1 MSYDKR
7 LEELQITLPPPPV
20 AGGLYIPALKVG
32 NQLWVSGQIPKLGRG
47 TFLERLMETNSA
59 MALTLMM
66 VETHSGWE
74 SLCGWKAGTRSGH

>member
-32 NQLWVSGQIPKLGRG
+32 NQLWVSGQIPKQGKRDLAITCSNTSHEQQSPSRCMDDSV
-47 TFLERLMETNSA
+47 LMVS
-59 MALTLMM
+59 
-66 VETHSGWE
+66 HS
-74 SLCGWKAGTRSGH
+74 